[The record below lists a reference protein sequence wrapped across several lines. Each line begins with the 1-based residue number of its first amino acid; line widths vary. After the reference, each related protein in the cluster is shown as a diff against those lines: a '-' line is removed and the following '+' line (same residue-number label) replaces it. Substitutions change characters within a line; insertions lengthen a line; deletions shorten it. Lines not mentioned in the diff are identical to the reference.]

1 MLIWGLAPIWGN
13 TVYTL
18 SLRKICKNMG
28 FHWTS
33 KYGKTWSVKT
43 HNLSYFTQCF
53 TVTYHYYLCIILR
66 ADAFAL
72 ILFKILCY
80 YVLTLASVNFKLKL
94 QGMKIDRSSKIKMT
108 NHKASNALLCAI
120 SRVTFL
126 IARLCNVNILS
137 CPMSS
142 SN

>member
-1 MLIWGLAPIWGN
+1 MQKYGFSLNLKIREN
-13 TVYTL
+13 TVRENPQ
-18 SLRKICKNMG
+18 SLIFYAV
-28 FHWTS
+28 FH
-33 KYGKTWSVKT
+33 
-43 HNLSYFTQCF
+43 SYLP
-53 TVTYHYYLCIILR
+53 YYLCIILR

-108 NHKASNALLCAI
+108 NHKASNALLCTI